1 MKNILFPTDFS
12 DTSKNARKYAIEI
25 AEKSGA
31 KIHVINVYSITIF
44 DPNMPAE
51 LLMSA
56 YNEAEKSS
64 KEELQKICDDI
75 HADIKKKEPGH
86 KIETEC
92 ISRQGLVVDEIVS
105 FVKEKNIDII
115 VMGTTG
121 ASGLKEIIIGSNT
134 ASVINNSPCA
144 TLAIP
149 DEAKFSDIRNITF
162 ATDLNE
168 AENHELKKLVEF
180 AKIMSAKITLL
191 HVQTEKETE
200 TYQEKEKVFDMLK
213 NKVGYDNMEFEM
225 TESSD
230 IFDGINHFVETHE
243 IDALAMATH
252 HRSLFGKIFHKS
264 LTKKM
269 AYNTKIPLLALRR
282 DI

>member
-31 KIHVINVYSITIF
+31 KIHVINIYSVTIF

-56 YNEAEKSS
+56 YNEAEKNS
-64 KEELQKICDDI
+64 KEELQKVCSDI
-75 HADIKKKEPGH
+75 HSDIEKQKLGH
-86 KIETEC
+86 KVETDC
-92 ISRQGLVVDEIVS
+92 ISRQGLVVDEIAS
-105 FVKEKNIDII
+105 IVKEKNIDII

-134 ASVINNSPCA
+134 ASVINSAPCP

-149 DEAKFSDIRNITF
+149 DEAIYSDIRNIVF
-162 ATDLNE
+162 ATDLDE

-180 AKIMSAKITLL
+180 AKVMGAKITLL
-191 HVQTEKETE
+191 HVRTEKETE

-225 TESSD
+225 TESHD